1 MERVTIGKLRNQLSA
16 YLRKVRAGET
26 VVVCDRNTP
35 VARLE
40 PVTRRVDSETSEE
53 RVARLVAEGKLI
65 PPKAPIPHAKLM
77 EILRQDPPISK
88 SGKSLL
94 DALLEE
100 RAEGR

>member
-16 YLRKVRAGET
+16 YLRRVRAGET
-26 VVVCDRNTP
+26 VIVCDRDTP

-40 PVTRRVDSETSEE
+40 PVKRKERSETSEE
-53 RVARLVAEGKLI
+53 RVARMVAEGKLN
-65 PPKAPIPHAKLM
+65 APDNPLPHGTLM
-77 EILRQDPPISK
+77 KILRKTPPRSK
-88 SGKSLL
+88 TGRSLL